1 MNIKFLIAYLIFIP
15 VALAE
20 SSLPD
25 CKGKDTSKWHDCVG
39 AVAIDGTSYVGEFRN
54 GQKNGKGT
62 FTYADGATYFG
73 IFKNGKEHGQ
83 GTFTC
88 WNHGSQYIGEFRN
101 GKKHGMGK
109 YSYPD
114 GATYVG
120 QYQNGL
126 LHGQGKLTLPDGSVK
141 KGLFKNDK
149 FVSK

>member
-1 MNIKFLIAYLIFIP
+1 MLENLGMVKKMVKVLLPTLTEPLILVF
-15 VALAE
+15 
-20 SSLPD
+20 
-25 CKGKDTSKWHDCVG
+25 SKT
-39 AVAIDGTSYVGEFRN
+39 AKSM
-54 GQKNGKGT
+54 
-62 FTYADGATYFG
+62 
-73 IFKNGKEHGQ
+73 GKELLHAGI
-83 GTFTC
+83 TAHNILVNLETEKT
-88 WNHGSQYIGEFRN
+88 WN
-101 GKKHGMGK
+101 GK

>member
-1 MNIKFLIAYLIFIP
+1 MW
-15 VALAE
+15 E
-20 SSLPD
+20 
-25 CKGKDTSKWHDCVG
+25 
-39 AVAIDGTSYVGEFRN
+39 
-54 GQKNGKGT
+54 
-62 FTYADGATYFG
+62 
-73 IFKNGKEHGQ
+73 
-83 GTFTC
+83 
-88 WNHGSQYIGEFRN
+88 
-101 GKKHGMGK
+101 KHGMGK

>member
-1 MNIKFLIAYLIFIP
+1 MILSANYFLKTIN
-15 VALAE
+15 
-20 SSLPD
+20 SLED
-25 CKGKDTSKWHDCVG
+25 NVRISKRVFVPSRRLRG
-39 AVAIDGTSYVGEFRN
+39 FE
-54 GQKNGKGT
+54 NGKIGPK
-62 FTYADGATYFG
+62 D
-73 IFKNGKEHGQ
+73 
-83 GTFTC
+83 
-88 WNHGSQYIGEFRN
+88 GSQYIGEFRN

-149 FVSK
+149 FVRK